1 VASHI
6 GFLCSDCGLTAH
18 RRQINHLGL
27 HTGNI
32 RSLSLLPPPCPLSLR
47 LNLKFSV
54 LLSIVSRAG
63 ARAH

>member
-1 VASHI
+1 M
-6 GFLCSDCGLTAH
+6 AH

-47 LNLKFSV
+47 PKLKISV